1 MEEVFNDHLKD
12 LGVPAIYN
20 LRIGH
25 CKPVMS
31 IPLGV
36 YAKMDADK
44 KEVCLLEN
52 AIR

>member
-1 MEEVFNDHLKD
+1 MDICVS
-12 LGVPAIYN
+12 VIYF
-20 LRIGH
+20 LRIGY
-25 CKPVMS
+25 CMPVMS